1 MTEFNKH
8 VGPRCRPQLKGVVV
22 SEETL
27 KKIQDGLSRMEDYR
41 EEVREFLNVH
51 TLYKG
56 DYNLTETVFSEDIYA
71 QEQEYADGR
80 WRFRGRVV
88 LSVPREG
95 SYRLSFYAAEGGDI
109 HIGDNWYVPGDYVT
123 ATVDCEGT
131 EIVFETED
139 WLSMDR
145 LLVVEDGVIMV
156 PTKLSELENDIISVD
171 TRNHMIY
178 LVATDETMNT

>member
-56 DYNLTETVFSEDIYA
+56 DYNLTETVLSEDIYA

-80 WRFRGRVV
+80 WRFRGAVKIVV
-88 LSVPREG
+88 PHKGDYMLRLFGTEG
-95 SYRLSFYAAEGGDI
+95 SADICVGDNFYTPGGDI
-109 HIGDNWYVPGDYVT
+109 NISLQDVS
-123 ATVDCEGT
+123 
-131 EIVFETED
+131 EIAFETED

-145 LLVVEDGVIMV
+145 ILVVEDGVIMV